1 MKNYY
6 LLFLTLII
14 SNTVLS
20 QDKTFEITN
29 ESKNNK
35 TAHLFEVVKQNI
47 KTDKYEKREIDNP
60 KYLSLTSKID
70 SLNIEIKKLS
80 GSEYS
85 EQQKQAL
92 SSAYHYLKDAIAYN
106 SKNGGEMDVF
116 GDKWVDIRKAKK
128 ELDKTGIEFQQT
140 TKKKYSL
147 ALDEA
152 KENMKKIQ
160 NILGLSSEKRT
171 MIAKLENEKSNLE
184 SKINNP
190 FNPIKKKIYA
200 DVATEQIE
208 REALVVNSENVFPTI
223 TGKFIAVKNDQY
235 NNNYRIMKENYKGF
249 VKNELVLGK
258 TIESNVDDA
267 IGSVENL
274 NRLTDDIETYVYRD
288 ENDNSYLKYTN
299 DRYLIKSLE
308 NDKLYLTTDNI
319 LDKINV
325 GNTENSENSIE
336 ISTLDVKQYNVYY
349 SQAIKMLD
357 IVTKHRQSYNSGTMT
372 ASRLTKWKT
381 DLKSLISIN
390 KKMDDIHYGKYK
402 NEKTSDLAYQYF
414 MAFNKQLTREQVQAG
429 SIISDMIR
437 ECKIITGI

>member
-29 ESKNNK
+29 ESKKNK
-35 TAHLFEVVKQNI
+35 IAHLFEVVKQNI

-147 ALDEA
+147 ALEEA
-152 KENMKKIQ
+152 KKNMKKIQ

-325 GNTENSENSIE
+325 GNTENSENGIE
-336 ISTLDVKQYNVYY
+336 ISTLDVKQYNIYY